1 MKQLLGHLLGIVLVS
16 TSSMV
21 TVYSQSPKPAPRQ
34 TVKATRS
41 APSQSGV
48 LVEEFSFLIRDFKMD
63 HQTQTNNLNISISY
77 RYVNKATKSDYPDF
91 RWLAKDIESFL
102 TDYPNDDDYWE
113 IVNKQITSMLL
124 KKYSGLASITSE
136 IRVDPSPQVQYTRTS
151 RVTSRGR
158 RRR

>member
-21 TVYSQSPKPAPRQ
+21 MVYSQSPRPARQ

-41 APSQSGV
+41 APLQSGV

-77 RYVNKATKSDYPDF
+77 VYVNNAKKSDYPDF

-124 KKYSGLASITSE
+124 KKYAGLASITSE
-136 IRVDPSPQVQYTRTS
+136 IRVDPSSQVPYTRTS
-151 RVTSRGR
+151 RVTR
-158 RRR
+158 RR